1 MTYADISIHTEH
13 ALGNGDRL
21 ARGVTSAVVLTTVL
35 VSGTLSIAWAF
46 ALTMVG
52 IYAGLTAIIGEDP
65 FYSLVGHRA
74 EHRPADRPAAGPD
87 TTAHKPDGETGRRS
101 VYKDAA

>member
-1 MTYADISIHTEH
+1 MAYADISIHTTH
-13 ALGNGDRL
+13 ALKKADRAL
-21 ARGVTSAVVLTTVL
+21 RGVISATALIAVLS
-35 VSGTLSIAWAF
+35 SGALSTISAF

-65 FYSLVGHRA
+65 FYGFGGHRP
-74 EHRPADRPAAGPD
+74 EHRPAGPATGTGKKARTPVEDGNHGP
-87 TTAHKPDGETGRRS
+87 